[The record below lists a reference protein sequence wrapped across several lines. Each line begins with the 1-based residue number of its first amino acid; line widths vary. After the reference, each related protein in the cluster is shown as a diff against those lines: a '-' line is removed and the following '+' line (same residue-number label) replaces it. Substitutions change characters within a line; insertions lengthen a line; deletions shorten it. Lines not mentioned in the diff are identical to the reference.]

1 MSKHRTSIR
10 AKAPRASGHGR
21 PKGLKAKTNWIWV
34 GMGVVGIV
42 GVLFLLLRPTDRGPT
57 EITAPQAYDQYQ
69 RGAFFLDVRE
79 QEEWSGGHIPGS
91 VVIPLDEL
99 AGRLDELPE
108 DRDIVV
114 VCVSGVRSTEGARI
128 LIAAGF
134 SPVACLSGGLRAW
147 DAAGYPLE
155 QGAP

>member
-1 MSKHRTSIR
+1 
-10 AKAPRASGHGR
+10 
-21 PKGLKAKTNWIWV
+21 
-34 GMGVVGIV
+34 MGALAIV

-57 EITAPQAYDQYQ
+57 EITASQAYDQYQ

-79 QEEWSGGHIPGS
+79 QEDWNDGHIPGS

-99 AGRLDELPE
+99 AGRLGELPE

-114 VCVSGVRSTEGARI
+114 VCALGVRSTEGARI
-128 LIAAGF
+128 LVEAGF
-134 SPVACLSGGLRAW
+134 STVACLSGGLRAW
-147 DAAGYPLE
+147 EAAGYPLE